1 MKKANSGQYD
11 TSHTV
16 VKFSIFDIISL
27 NHSKRIAFFQN
38 FQVKFFLVPKKLSK
52 TPELNLKMYMKL
64 VQMQPSIAV
73 LIKR

>member
-16 VKFSIFDIISL
+16 VRFSIFDIISL

-38 FQVKFFLVPKKLSK
+38 FQAKCFLSAEKVVKD
-52 TPELNLKMYMKL
+52 T
-64 VQMQPSIAV
+64 
-73 LIKR
+73 